1 MKTNITIR
9 IDSELAQNAR
19 VLAAK
24 KGSSLS
30 KLVAEELSNL
40 VSRDTN
46 YKKVSSRAKKDI
58 REAPNLSYL
67 PVSRDSLHER

>member
-9 IDSELAQNAR
+9 IDSDLAQNAK

-24 KGSSLS
+24 KGTSLS
-30 KLVAEELSNL
+30 KLVAEELANL
-40 VSRDTN
+40 VSRDAT
-46 YKKVSSRAKKDI
+46 YKKASLKAKKDI
-58 REAPNLSYL
+58 QEAPELYFT

>member
-9 IDSELAQNAR
+9 IDSELAQNAK

-24 KGSSLS
+24 RGHSLS

-40 VSRDTN
+40 VSRDTT
-46 YKKVSSRAKKDI
+46 YKKARFRAKKDI
-58 REAPNLSYL
+58 RDAPKLGYA
-67 PVSRDSLHER
+67 PISRDSLHER